1 MDGQVEIGRLIWL
14 NSRKVRRRHAD
25 DRIGEILNRKRLTD
39 DFFIRVKRTS
49 PVVKAQNDNGGTVWS
64 FIIAW
69 SKEMAENWPC
79 AEDGEISAGHELSV
93 RRRSSPIPHD
103 IESSHKVVGHHPGE
117 HAALAVDIVGGEFQ
131 DVLRCQTPGGM
142 DKHELFGILDRQFA
156 KQEGIEDGK
165 HGRVCANRQRQ
176 SRYGCRRE
184 PWILP

>member
-69 SKEMAENWPC
+69 SKEIDRKSTRLN
-79 AEDGEISAGHELSV
+79 
-93 RRRSSPIPHD
+93 
-103 IESSHKVVGHHPGE
+103 SSHRCISY
-117 HAALAVDIVGGEFQ
+117 AVFC
-131 DVLRCQTPGGM
+131 LKKKNC
-142 DKHELFGILDRQFA
+142 
-156 KQEGIEDGK
+156 
-165 HGRVCANRQRQ
+165 
-176 SRYGCRRE
+176 
-184 PWILP
+184 

>member
-25 DRIGEILNRKRLTD
+25 DRIGEILDRKRLTD
-39 DFFIRVKRTS
+39 DFFMRVKRTS

-131 DVLRCQTPGGM
+131 DVLNQLLRVSRAHLP
-142 DKHELFGILDRQFA
+142 ILMAHPVIDR
-156 KQEGIEDGK
+156 KST
-165 HGRVCANRQRQ
+165 R
-176 SRYGCRRE
+176 
-184 PWILP
+184 L